1 MTATI
6 TVHGGLTS
14 PPELRYSQSGLAI
27 VGGTVASTD
36 RYLDRQTNEWKDGK
50 TLYLRYSAFKELAE
64 HIAAS
69 NLDKGTQV
77 VVTGKLHT
85 REYED
90 THGQKRS
97 STELEVI
104 DFAVS
109 LKRATA
115 QVTRTAATGGTGG
128 RSQPPVTGEPWA
140 APSGA
145 ETGAQQWATPEPMGG
160 FGDDSSTPF

>member
-14 PPELRYSQSGLAI
+14 PPELRYSSSGIAI
-27 VGGTVASTD
+27 LGGTIASTD

-50 TLYLRYSAFKELAE
+50 KLFIRYSAFKDLAE

-69 NLDKGTQV
+69 NLDKGAQV

-85 REYED
+85 REYQD
-90 THGQKRS
+90 SSGQNRS

-115 QVTRTAATGGTGG
+115 QVTRVQAAQGASAAVSGAGWGADTTPPV
-128 RSQPPVTGEPWA
+128 SQPQT
-140 APSGA
+140 S
-145 ETGAQQWATPEPMGG
+145 AQQWATTPAGG
-160 FGDDSSTPF
+160 ADDGIPF

>member
-14 PPELRYSQSGLAI
+14 APDLRYSPSGVAI
-27 VGGTVASTD
+27 CSGTVASTD
-36 RYLDRQTNEWKDGK
+36 RYMDRQTNEWRDGK
-50 TLYLRYSAFKELAE
+50 TLYARWSAFKDLAE

-69 NLDKGTQV
+69 NLDKGSQV

-90 THGQKRS
+90 RDGVKRS
-97 STELEVI
+97 STELEVT

-115 QVTRTAATGGTGG
+115 QVTRASDRSQG
-128 RSQPPVTGEPWA
+128 RSGTPNAQSTSDEPWST
-140 APSGA
+140 PG
-145 ETGAQQWATPEPMGG
+145 GAQSDAWSTPGS
-160 FGDDSSTPF
+160 FGDDTPF

>member
-14 PPELRYSQSGLAI
+14 TPDLRYSQSGVAI
-27 VGGTVASTD
+27 CSGTVASTD
-36 RYLDRQTNEWKDGK
+36 RYMDRQTNEWRDGK
-50 TLYLRYSAFKELAE
+50 TLYARWSAFKDLAE

-69 NLDKGTQV
+69 NLDKGSQV

-90 THGQKRS
+90 REGVKRT
-97 STELEVI
+97 STELEVT

-115 QVTRTAATGGTGG
+115 QVTRVQAGDRGQGRAGSPGTAPGADWAT
-128 RSQPPVTGEPWA
+128 
-140 APSGA
+140 APAG
-145 ETGAQQWATPEPMGG
+145 GAQSDAWSTPGSY
-160 FGDDSSTPF
+160 GDDTPF